1 MTKNQN
7 STSRLLTSAGVL
19 MSISGLLMMVGA
31 SRSIGLVFLGAAA
44 CMFFAAYNFRIAE
57 KREDADNTDEIAEQ
71 L

>member
-31 SRSIGLVFLGAAA
+31 RRAIGLVLLGAAA
-44 CMFFAAYNFRIAE
+44 CTFAAAWHFRIAE
-57 KREDADNTDEIAEQ
+57 KREDTDNSDETA
-71 L
+71 